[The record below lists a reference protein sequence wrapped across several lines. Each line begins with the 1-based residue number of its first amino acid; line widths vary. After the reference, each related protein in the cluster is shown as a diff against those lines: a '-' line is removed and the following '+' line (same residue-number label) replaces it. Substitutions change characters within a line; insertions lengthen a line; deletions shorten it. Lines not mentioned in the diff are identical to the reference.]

1 MPYRLPLRLSAFVI
15 VWLLAVTGC
24 SSDRQCRGATCPPP
38 PNGSS
43 GVRTTAGASLW
54 PEPRVTTD
62 TFQGLLSDAELEEAL
77 RQIGEELEKVNPNER
92 PLGSAGGV
100 GRDSAWESSST
111 PRRSRRDTRSPA
123 RAGAGASW
131 TPLESSRKPVCLSSE
146 HDGEP
151 GAGSGVGCRPSSP
164 RTRGAGARL
173 PAGGRLTT
181 RGPHCLNVRTSK
193 SASSRQSARTVD
205 RDDGERR
212 HSRVALRRAI

>member
-24 SSDRQCRGATCPPP
+24 SSDHQCRGATCPPP

-100 GRDSAWESSST
+100 GRDSAWEIVEHSPTVST
-111 PRRSRRDTRSPA
+111 RYTFA
-123 RAGAGASW
+123 R
-131 TPLESSRKPVCLSSE
+131 K
-146 HDGEP
+146 
-151 GAGSGVGCRPSSP
+151 
-164 RTRGAGARL
+164 
-173 PAGGRLTT
+173 GGRWRIVDST
-181 RGPHCLNVRTSK
+181 RVK
-193 SASSRQSARTVD
+193 
-205 RDDGERR
+205 
-212 HSRVALRRAI
+212 